1 MNEYNYIAIE
11 GVIGAGKTTLCNLL
25 NQKLNGISV
34 LEHFE
39 ENPYLANFYA
49 KPEQYSFQL
58 ELSFLAERFHQ
69 MKTKTLSGNLFQEKI
84 IADYIIQKSLIFS
97 KITLKED
104 EYQLYYNLYHLIVNA
119 LPKPDVI
126 VYLYLTPEKA
136 IEQIK
141 SRGRIYE
148 QQIELD
154 YIKKIQEGYLEYFK
168 TIADIPICIINSQ
181 SLDFVA
187 NTHDLDQI
195 FSIIF
200 DKPHQKGINYF
211 WKNR

>member
-1 MNEYNYIAIE
+1 MNDYNYIAIE

-25 NQKLNGISV
+25 NKELDAITV

-39 ENPYLANFYA
+39 ENPYLANFYS

-58 ELSFLAERFHQ
+58 ELSFLAERFQQ
-69 MKTKTLSGNLFQEKI
+69 MKTKTLSGNLFQEKV

-104 EYQLYYNLYHLIVNA
+104 EYQLYYNLYHLIVNS

-136 IEQIK
+136 IEQIR

-148 QQIELD
+148 QQIELE
-154 YIKKIQEGYLEYFK
+154 YIKKIQEGYLDYFK
-168 TIADIPICIINSQ
+168 TITDIPICLINSQ
-181 SLDFVA
+181 DIDFVA
-187 NTHDLDQI
+187 NRNDFDKI

-200 DKPHQKGINYF
+200 EKSHQKGINYF
-211 WKNR
+211 

>member
-11 GVIGAGKTTLCNLL
+11 GVIGAGKTTLSNLL
-25 NQKLNGISV
+25 SEKFEATAI

-49 KPEQYSFQL
+49 RPDQYSFQL
-58 ELSFLAERFHQ
+58 ELSFLAERFQQ
-69 MKTKTLSGNLFQEKI
+69 MKSKTLTGNLFSQKI

-97 KITLKED
+97 RITLKED
-104 EYQLYYNLYHLIVNA
+104 EYQLYYNLYHLIVNS

-141 SRGRIYE
+141 SRGRLYE
-148 QQIELD
+148 QQIELE
-154 YIKKIQEGYLEYFK
+154 YIKKIQDGYLDYFK
-168 TIADIPICIINSQ
+168 TITDIPVCIINSQ
-181 SLDFVA
+181 DLDFVI
-187 NTHDLDQI
+187 NKNDFNQI
-195 FSIIF
+195 FNSIF
-200 DKPHQKGINYF
+200 EKTHQKGINYF
-211 WKNR
+211 